1 MKIVLFQALDD
12 KKECVAIY
20 LDGELLHK
28 QLPDD
33 LTKTWNYSK
42 FLEDREVEYAK
53 LYCHGKTLSEV
64 CPDSFK
70 EEWETIN
77 DRIKA
82 FHRSFVEAKVSLRD
96 NCFFDLVPDR
106 YLLTY
111 CDARNKIT
119 EHDLR
124 EYERPENYD
133 HLMGIAKIAA
143 DIKHQDLNIDM
154 KGVKI
159 TPKTRDF
166 IKKVGS
172 LDSYINYNIFGTK
185 TGRLTTINGSFP
197 ILTMRK
203 DLRKIIKPQNDC
215 FLELDFNA
223 AELRTVLSLLGQEQP
238 SSDLH
243 KWNNTYVYKGLLTR
257 AEAKKRMFAWLY
269 NPNSE
274 DQLTKRFYDRGK
286 IKDRFF
292 SKSLVRTI
300 FNREIKSDDYHAFN
314 YIIQSTTSDLFLKQM
329 IKIHNF
335 LKDKKSF
342 ISFSLHDSLVIDFS
356 KEDLKYVLEL
366 VTMFSDTELGKFL
379 TNVNVGKSFGEMKE
393 WKL

>member
-1 MKIVLFQALDD
+1 M
-12 KKECVAIY
+12 
-20 LDGELLHK
+20 
-28 QLPDD
+28 
-33 LTKTWNYSK
+33 
-42 FLEDREVEYAK
+42 
-53 LYCHGKTLSEV
+53 
-64 CPDSFK
+64 
-70 EEWETIN
+70 
-77 DRIKA
+77 IK
-82 FHRSFVEAKVSLRD
+82 S
-96 NCFFDLVPDR
+96 
-106 YLLTY
+106 
-111 CDARNKIT
+111 
-119 EHDLR
+119 
-124 EYERPENYD
+124 
-133 HLMGIAKIAA
+133 
-143 DIKHQDLNIDM
+143 
-154 KGVKI
+154 
-159 TPKTRDF
+159 
-166 IKKVGS
+166 
-172 LDSYINYNIFGTK
+172 
-185 TGRLTTINGSFP
+185 
-197 ILTMRK
+197 
-203 DLRKIIKPQNDC
+203 QNDC

-243 KWNNTYVYKGLLTR
+243 KWNNTNVYKGLLTR